1 MTCTVSKEDLDTIGS
16 YWTNNQFSLKWN
28 CVFVLPPW
36 MRTWWQVFNPH
47 AELYLAVVRED
58 ADILGIAPLQV
69 TGTTASFIGSTDVC
83 DYMDF
88 VVVPGKEADFFS
100 ALLDGLLQQG
110 ITELQLGHIRPDS
123 TVITHLVP
131 LLRRQG
137 YQVNCQEEAV
147 SVGINLPSTFDDY
160 LASLSGKQRHEIKR
174 KLRRLWEAGEVDYQC
189 KPVSEGIE
197 EYLDTFFQLFISSAQ
212 NKANFLTAQMES
224 FFSSIAA
231 SMAQFGMLR
240 FGVLNIDGAP
250 VATTLE
256 FDHQDTIYLYN
267 SGYDPGYSE
276 LSVGLMSKVLG
287 IEQSINQGKKKY
299 DLLKGGETYKY
310 RLGGYSVP
318 LYHCCVWLR

>member
-1 MTCTVSKEDLDTIGS
+1 MACTVSKEDLHTIGS
-16 YWTNNQFSLKWN
+16 YWTNNQLSLKWN

-36 MRTWWQVFNPH
+36 MRSWWQVFNPH
-47 AELYLAVVRED
+47 AELHLAVVRED
-58 ADILGIAPLQV
+58 ADILGIAALQV

-88 VVVPGKEADFFS
+88 VVVPGKEEDFFS
-100 ALLDGLLQQG
+100 ALLNDLLQQG

-123 TVITHLVP
+123 TVITRLVP

-147 SVGINLPSTFDDY
+147 SVEINLPSTFDEY
-160 LASLSGKQRHEIKR
+160 LASLPGKQRHEIKR

-240 FGVLNIDGAP
+240 VGTLRIDGAP
-250 VATTLE
+250 VATTIG
-256 FDHQDTIYLYN
+256 FDYQETTYLYN
-267 SGYDPGYSE
+267 SGYDPNYSD
-276 LSVGLMSKVLG
+276 LSVGLLSKVLG